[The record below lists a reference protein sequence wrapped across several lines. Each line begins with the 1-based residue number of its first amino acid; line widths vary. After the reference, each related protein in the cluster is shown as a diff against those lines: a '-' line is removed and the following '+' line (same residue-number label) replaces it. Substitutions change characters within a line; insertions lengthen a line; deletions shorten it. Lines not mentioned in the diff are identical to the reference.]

1 MNWATSLTLCLTAF
15 ATLALA
21 QAPRVVITGLQGPQK
36 LIATPGGNFLVTE
49 TNREKN
55 AGRISFVTRTGT
67 RRSLFEGMPSG
78 TEVTGGGSGPTA
90 MLLRG
95 NLLYIAIG
103 GGDAERRGTPPTTS
117 MHNPEGVSSPLF
129 SSILQA
135 ELSLPVDT
143 IGGTFTLTP
152 DLQNRI
158 ATGDPVTVS
167 DGAGGSAKIMLL
179 TKIPTSIPDPR
190 SIYRFSNPWALELTP
205 DGKTLYLADASQNA
219 IYSIDSGSGRW
230 TKIIT
235 FPPTQNPIPNGP
247 PVIEAV
253 PTSIRYY
260 YGQLLVSFL
269 TGFPFVP
276 GNARVLA
283 VDPEKRTATPF
294 IYSLSSAVD
303 VIYRERGDQ
312 RPQFYTLEFSQNQ
325 GATPPAPGRLLK
337 YDGEAPTQVGGV
349 LITPVSMVF
358 DERENLIYVL
368 ELRGQI
374 VEIRP

>member
-1 MNWATSLTLCLTAF
+1 
-15 ATLALA
+15 
-21 QAPRVVITGLQGPQK
+21 
-36 LIATPGGNFLVTE
+36 
-49 TNREKN
+49 
-55 AGRISFVTRTGT
+55 
-67 RRSLFEGMPSG
+67 
-78 TEVTGGGSGPTA
+78 